1 MFSSKKNIY
10 ILRSFIISIISLLF
24 LSCQTVRGPKSIS
37 TYIDYS
43 DEKVVATEI
52 ERITNM
58 LKDEPVRGLWRAKLL
73 GHEDVIQSAMNRVQE
88 LLEES
93 IQNNEFNAARKYY
106 LSLKNSGWESAEYS
120 EDQIL
125 KLYSNDIPGLTGKNS
140 RAPESI
146 ADCMD
151 ATVTVWVDRGI
162 KIRNGAGYADVILG
176 SGFFIDERGYIIT
189 NHHVIESV
197 VDPKYEG
204 YVRLYI
210 KLLEDQET
218 KIPAKVVGYDPLL
231 DLALLKVEI
240 TPKVVFNLGS
250 SSDLKIGD
258 RVSAIGTPIGLE
270 GTLTSGIVSSTD
282 RKLLTLGNVFQIDA
296 AVNSGNSGGPLVDE
310 KRCVQ
315 AVVFAGMLQY
325 QGLNFAIPI
334 EYLKQELHLLYK
346 NDMVVHSWIG
356 AYGHTKRNGN
366 RKVGLE
372 VQYVMPGSSAF
383 LSGLREGDVI
393 TEIEGQK
400 ITSIED
406 YHFILMAYE
415 NETLLECK
423 YIDGDETEKKILLY
437 LEKRP
442 ESPSV
447 EVYNSDFNN
456 GSFVP
461 LFGMSLVNSSTVNKN
476 SYTITKVL
484 KGSVAEELNLSE
496 NDPIVVRDIKFDK
509 ENKYILAQ
517 IYAQRRK
524 NGFLDIGLVLSSPYD
539 NPYYL

>member
-1 MFSSKKNIY
+1 MFSSQKNIFV
-10 ILRSFIISIISLLF
+10 IRRLLISFFSLLF
-24 LSCQTVRGPKSIS
+24 VSCQSVKEPKTIS
-37 TYIDYS
+37 TYIDYN
-43 DEKVVATEI
+43 DEKVVESEI
-52 ERITNM
+52 ERITDM

-73 GHEDVIQSAMNRVQE
+73 GREDVIQSAMDRVQE

-93 IQNNEFNAARKYY
+93 IQNNEYNAARKYY
-106 LSLKNSGWESAEYS
+106 TSLKNAGWNSKDYS
-120 EDQIL
+120 ESSIL
-125 KLYSNDIPGLTGKNS
+125 KLYNNDIPGLSGENT
-140 RAPESI
+140 RAPKSI

-250 SSDLKIGD
+250 SADLKIGD

-282 RKLLTLGNVFQIDA
+282 RKLLSLGNVFQIDA
-296 AVNSGNSGGPLVDE
+296 AVNSGNSGGPLIDE
-310 KRCVQ
+310 KKCVQ

-334 EYLKQELHLLYK
+334 EYLKQELHLLYN
-346 NDMVVHSWIG
+346 NDMVIHSWIG

-366 RKVGLE
+366 RKAGLE

-383 LSGLREGDVI
+383 LSGLKEGDVI
-393 TEIEGQK
+393 TELEGQK
-400 ITSIED
+400 ISSIED
-406 YHFILMAYE
+406 YHFALMAYE
-415 NETLLECK
+415 SGTLLKCK
-423 YIDGDETEKKILLY
+423 YIDEDETEKEMLLY
-437 LEKRP
+437 LEQRP
-442 ESPSV
+442 EAPSV

-496 NDPIVVRDIKFDK
+496 NDPIVVREVRFDK
-509 ENKYILAQ
+509 GNKYILAQ